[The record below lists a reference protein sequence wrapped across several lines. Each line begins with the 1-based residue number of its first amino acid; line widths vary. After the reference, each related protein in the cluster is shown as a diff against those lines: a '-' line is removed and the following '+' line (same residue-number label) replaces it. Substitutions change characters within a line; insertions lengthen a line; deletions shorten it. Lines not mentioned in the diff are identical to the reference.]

1 MNNIERTMKLVA
13 SGKTISKAIYEV
25 YNIHKVHIPFRNDDF
40 KVSINSLGFNT
51 RAMNCFKREK
61 LSTALDV
68 VEFIN
73 KNGWNKIR
81 SFGEGSALDTYQKL
95 IDLAWDK
102 LDENERAKFLIRID
116 EENKA
121 KEETK

>member
-1 MNNIERTMKLVA
+1 MA
-13 SGKTISKAIYEV
+13 
-25 YNIHKVHIPFRNDDF
+25 
-40 KVSINSLGFNT
+40 
-51 RAMNCFKREK
+51 K
-61 LSTALDV
+61 LSNGA
-68 VEFIN
+68 N
-73 KNGWNKIR
+73 KSVIETMEELKSTNGWNKIR